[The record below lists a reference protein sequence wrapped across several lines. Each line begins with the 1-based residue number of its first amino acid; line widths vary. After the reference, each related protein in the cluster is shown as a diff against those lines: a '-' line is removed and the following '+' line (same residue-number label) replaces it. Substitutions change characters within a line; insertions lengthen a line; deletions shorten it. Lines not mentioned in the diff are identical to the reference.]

1 MAKYT
6 ITYKCGH
13 TEEMQLFSTVANK
26 TIGSTEIIRPLS
38 PPVCHAEYWY
48 HR

>member
-13 TEEMQLFSTVANK
+13 TEEMQLFGLTTDTTLIQFA
-26 TIGSTEIIRPLS
+26 G
-38 PPVCHAEYWY
+38 
-48 HR
+48 